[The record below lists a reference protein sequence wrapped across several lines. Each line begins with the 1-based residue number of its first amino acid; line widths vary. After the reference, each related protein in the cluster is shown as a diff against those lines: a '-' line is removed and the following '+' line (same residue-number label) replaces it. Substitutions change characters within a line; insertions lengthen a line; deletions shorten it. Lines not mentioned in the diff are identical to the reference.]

1 MTSTVGFPDRL
12 HPETLACTNLEEAK
26 VFVNVDVSKT
36 LPKEIEFSKEGKE
49 FTVEFHYPWLPARC
63 YLCEKWDHTE
73 RVCVKRGKA
82 KNKSDDLI
90 KSGEKSKEGKK
101 EQAKGLEVSN
111 EESKE
116 EGMKENQEESNNN
129 QEKSPV
135 SNWKFVSPEKVG
147 RSPLENV
154 TEVLI
159 SASKFAVL
167 NMDDVEEVE
176 EGEIEDDKLESYLED
191 NLEDM
196 DKLREIEGDLLEDD
210 ILEQQSRGKDKAVTK
225 KRVEKGAKGKSS
237 RCKSG

>member
-1 MTSTVGFPDRL
+1 M
-12 HPETLACTNLEEAK
+12 
-26 VFVNVDVSKT
+26 
-36 LPKEIEFSKEGKE
+36 
-49 FTVEFHYPWLPARC
+49 
-63 YLCEKWDHTE
+63 
-73 RVCVKRGKA
+73 KRGKA

-147 RSPLENV
+147 RSPLGNV

-196 DKLREIEGDLLEDD
+196 DKLREI
-210 ILEQQSRGKDKAVTK
+210 
-225 KRVEKGAKGKSS
+225 
-237 RCKSG
+237 